1 MLRERLI
8 GGFAKP
14 RRRNSYIGSNPVH
27 SVTRYSQKDEGIAL
41 RTLDVGVRLPLPSL
55 ERRKMEEDK
64 KIIAIVNL
72 VRCCSRIVLQAE
84 DKNYDNNRC
93 TVELDDVEEIE
104 EWLNEL
110 FG

>member
-1 MLRERLI
+1 
-8 GGFAKP
+8 
-14 RRRNSYIGSNPVH
+14 
-27 SVTRYSQKDEGIAL
+27 
-41 RTLDVGVRLPLPSL
+41 
-55 ERRKMEEDK
+55 MEEDK